1 MEYEILDFTEEDY
14 KTISKSINNEYRK
27 DLINIITFTKSNTFL
42 FLEEKKKL
50 VMKEKTNMSK
60 LLENLRN
67 FNLSEI
73 TAFLDF
79 LKQLKIKKSFLFNC
93 FINNNSSFFYLL
105 DDKTIMIRDIKNNTS
120 RFAGAFDVKLILE
133 KCYYNSNINYE
144 QLVEILK
151 RQISKKYIKE
161 IFKNVFMLQTQKTF
175 EYLYLDNDPLFFLSE
190 KQKTLIEINNRITF
204 HNANE
209 WIDKKEY
216 KDFNL
221 YEKNHFIYFD
231 FYKKEI
237 LTNNDLYL
245 LPNIK
250 FNDIQEKFLGVYK
263 DYYVFIKYYI
273 NKYQIKIY
281 TKNGLIKNQEFPSR
295 EIQRGSNYNFIDYKK
310 IIDNFIKTNHLE
322 LIHYEFYDKYA
333 YRINSNY
340 INVHIREIKTKLEDY
355 SYIYGMVKKEEEKE
369 NFIGIRYKQEIYI
382 IKANSKF
389 NYIISGDEVENIIE
403 KNLDELKKES
413 KKNEFF
419 LNI

>member
-27 DLINIITFTKSNTFL
+27 DLINILALKKSNTFL

-50 VMKEKTNMSK
+50 IVKEKTNICK

-67 FNLSEI
+67 FNLSKI
-73 TAFLDF
+73 TAFLDL
-79 LKQLKIKKSFLFNC
+79 LKQLKIKRSFLFNC

-105 DDKTIMIRDIKNNTS
+105 DDKTIMIRDIKSNVS
-120 RFAGAFDVKLILE
+120 RFAGSFDIKLILE
-133 KCYYNSNINYE
+133 ECYYNSNIDYE

-161 IFKNVFMLQTQKTF
+161 IFKNIFMLQTQKTF
-175 EYLYLDNDPLFFLSE
+175 EYLYLDNNPFFFLSE
-190 KQKTLIEINNRITF
+190 EQKRKIELNNRIAF
-204 HNANE
+204 HNTNK
-209 WIDKKEY
+209 WVDKKEY

-221 YEKNHFIYFD
+221 YKKNNTVYFD
-231 FYKKEI
+231 FHKKEI

-250 FNDIQEKFLGVYK
+250 FNDIEEKFLGVYK

-281 TKNGLIKNQEFPSR
+281 TKNGLIKNQEFSSR
-295 EIQRGSNYNFIDYKK
+295 EIQRGSNYNFIDYKQ

-322 LIHYEFYDKYA
+322 LIHYEFYNKYA
-333 YRINSNY
+333 YRINNDY
-340 INVHIREIKTKLEDY
+340 IREIKTKLEDY
-355 SYIYGMVKKEEEKE
+355 SYIYGIVKKEENQK

-382 IKANSKF
+382 IKSDSKF
-389 NYIISGDEVENIIE
+389 NYVISGNKVENIIE
-403 KNLDELKKES
+403 NNLNELEKES

>member
-27 DLINIITFTKSNTFL
+27 DLINILALKKSNTFL

-50 VMKEKTNMSK
+50 IVKEKTNICK

-79 LKQLKIKKSFLFNC
+79 LKQLKIKRSFLFNC

-105 DDKTIMIRDIKNNTS
+105 NDKTIMIRDIKSNTS
-120 RFAGAFDVKLILE
+120 RFAGSFDIKLILE
-133 KCYYNSNINYE
+133 ECYYNSNIDYE

-161 IFKNVFMLQTQKTF
+161 IFKNIFILQTQKTF
-175 EYLYLDNDPLFFLSE
+175 EYLYLDNNPFFFLSE
-190 KQKTLIEINNRITF
+190 EQKRKIELNNRIVF
-204 HNANE
+204 HNTNK

-221 YEKNHFIYFD
+221 YRKNNTVYFD
-231 FYKKEI
+231 FSKREI

-245 LPNIK
+245 LPSIK
-250 FNDIQEKFLGVYK
+250 FNDFYEQFLGTHKDFYIFMKRSITSRKYK
-263 DYYVFIKYYI
+263 II
-273 NKYQIKIY
+273 IY
-281 TKNGLIKNQEFPSR
+281 TKNGLIINREFSSI
-295 EIQRGSNYNFIDYKK
+295 EIKDGYNYDFIDYKK
-310 IIDNFIKTNHLE
+310 IIDNFIDKKHIEFTN
-322 LIHYEFYDKYA
+322 YDFYNKC
-333 YRINSNY
+333 N
-340 INVHIREIKTKLEDY
+340 IRLKEVKTKLEDY
-355 SYIYGMVKKEEEKE
+355 SYIYGIIKKEENQE

-382 IKANSKF
+382 IKTNSKF

>member
-27 DLINIITFTKSNTFL
+27 DLKNVIAFKKSNTFL

-50 VMKEKTNMSK
+50 IIKEKTNM
-60 LLENLRN
+60 LNLIETLKN
-67 FNLSEI
+67 FNLNEV
-73 TAFLDF
+73 TNFLDF
-79 LKQLKIKKSFLFNC
+79 LKNLKIKRSFLFIC
-93 FINNNSSFFYLL
+93 FINNNTSFFYLL
-105 DDKTIMIRDIKNNTS
+105 NETIMIRDIKSNTS
-120 RFAGAFDVKLILE
+120 RFAGDFDVKLILE

-263 DYYVFIKYYI
+263 DYYVYIKYYI

-281 TKNGLIKNQEFPSR
+281 TKNGLIKNQEFSSR

-310 IIDNFIKTNHLE
+310 IIDNFIKANHLE
-322 LIHYEFYDKYA
+322 LIHYEFYNKYA
-333 YRINSNY
+333 YRINNDY
-340 INVHIREIKTKLEDY
+340 IKEVKTKLEDY
-355 SYIYGMVKKEEEKE
+355 SYIYGIVKKEEEKE

-382 IKANSKF
+382 IKSDSKF
-389 NYIISGDEVENIIE
+389 NYVVSGNKVENIIE
-403 KNLDELKKES
+403 NNLNELEKES

>member
-1 MEYEILDFTEEDY
+1 MEYEILDFIEEDY
-14 KTISKSINNEYRK
+14 KTISKSINSEYRK
-27 DLINIITFTKSNTFL
+27 DLKNILVFKKTNTFL
-42 FLEEKKKL
+42 FIEEKKKL
-50 VMKEKTNMSK
+50 IIKEKTNM
-60 LLENLRN
+60 LNLIEALKN
-67 FNLSEI
+67 FNLNEV
-73 TAFLDF
+73 TNFLDF
-79 LKQLKIKKSFLFNC
+79 LKDLKIKKSFLFNC
-93 FINNNSSFFYLL
+93 FINNNTSFFYLL
-105 DDKTIMIRDIKNNTS
+105 DKTIMIRDIKNNTS

-245 LPNIK
+245 LPNMK
-250 FNDIQEKFLGVYK
+250 FNDIQENFLGVYK
-263 DYYVFIKYYI
+263 DYYVFIKYYTDTY
-273 NKYQIKIY
+273 KIKIY
-281 TKNGLIKNQEFPSR
+281 TENGLIKNKEFSSKD
-295 EIQRGSNYNFIDYKK
+295 IKRGSNYNFIDYKK

-322 LIHYEFYDKYA
+322 LIHYEFYNKYA
-333 YRINSNY
+333 YRINNDY
-340 INVHIREIKTKLEDY
+340 IKEVKTKLEDY
-355 SYIYGMVKKEEEKE
+355 SYIYGIVKKEEEKE

-382 IKANSKF
+382 IKTDSKF
-389 NYIISGDEVENIIE
+389 NYVVSGNKIENIIE
-403 KNLDELKKES
+403 NNLNELEKES

>member
-1 MEYEILDFTEEDY
+1 MEYEILDFAEEDY
-14 KTISKSINNEYRK
+14 KTISKSINSEYNK
-27 DLINIITFTKSNTFL
+27 NLNNIFAFTKLNTFL

-50 VMKEKTNMSK
+50 VIKEKTNMRK

-67 FNLSEI
+67 FNLNEI

-79 LKQLKIKKSFLFNC
+79 LKQLKIKRSFLFNC

-105 DDKTIMIRDIKNNTS
+105 DDKTIMIRDIKSNVS
-120 RFAGAFDVKLILE
+120 RFAGSFDIKLILE
-133 KCYYNSNINYE
+133 ECYYNSNIDYE

-161 IFKNVFMLQTQKTF
+161 IFKNIFMLQTQKTF
-175 EYLYLDNDPLFFLSE
+175 EYLYLDNNPFFFLSE
-190 KQKTLIEINNRITF
+190 EQKRKIELNNRITF
-204 HNANE
+204 HNTNK

-221 YEKNHFIYFD
+221 YKKNNTVYFD
-231 FYKKEI
+231 FSKREV

-250 FNDIQEKFLGVYK
+250 FNDIEEKFLGVYK
-263 DYYVFIKYYI
+263 DFYIFIKYSI
-273 NKYQIKIY
+273 TSRKNKIVIY
-281 TKNGLIKNQEFPSR
+281 TKNGLIKNQEFSSK

-322 LIHYEFYDKYA
+322 LIHYEFYNKYA
-333 YRINSNY
+333 YRINNDY
-340 INVHIREIKTKLEDY
+340 IREIKTKLEDY
-355 SYIYGMVKKEEEKE
+355 SYIYGIVKKEENQE

-382 IKANSKF
+382 IKSDSKF
-389 NYIISGDEVENIIE
+389 NYIVSGNKVENIIE
-403 KNLDELKKES
+403 NNLNELEKES

>member
-221 YEKNHFIYFD
+221 YEKNNFIYFD
-231 FYKKEI
+231 FHKKEI

-245 LPNIK
+245 LPSLKFSDIK
-250 FNDIQEKFLGVYK
+250 DKFLGTYK
-263 DYYVFIKYYI
+263 GFYIFIKFSNI
-273 NKYQIKIY
+273 SIKYRIEIY
-281 TKNGLIKNQEFPSR
+281 DKKGLINGKIFDSL
-295 EIQRGSNYNFIDYKK
+295 EIEKGFNLEFIDYKS
-310 IIDNFIKTNHLE
+310 IIDNFIKNRHLE
-322 LIHYEFYDKYA
+322 LIYYDFYNKYA
-333 YRINSNY
+333 YRINNDY
-340 INVHIREIKTKLEDY
+340 IKEVKTKLEDY
-355 SYIYGMVKKEEEKE
+355 SYIYGIVKKEEEKE

-382 IKANSKF
+382 IKTDSKF
-389 NYIISGDEVENIIE
+389 NYVVSGNKIENIIE
-403 KNLDELKKES
+403 NNLNELEKES

>member
-14 KTISKSINNEYRK
+14 KTISKSINSEYNK
-27 DLINIITFTKSNTFL
+27 NLNNIFAFTKLNTFL

-50 VMKEKTNMSK
+50 VIKEKTNMRK

-67 FNLSEI
+67 FNLNEI

-79 LKQLKIKKSFLFNC
+79 LKQLKIKRSFLFNC

-105 DDKTIMIRDIKNNTS
+105 DDKTIMIRDIKSNVS
-120 RFAGAFDVKLILE
+120 RFAGSFDIKLILE
-133 KCYYNSNINYE
+133 ECYYNSNIDYE

-151 RQISKKYIKE
+151 KQISKKYIKE
-161 IFKNVFMLQTQKTF
+161 IFKNIFMLQTQKTF
-175 EYLYLDNDPLFFLSE
+175 EYLYLDNNPFFFLSE
-190 KQKTLIEINNRITF
+190 EQKRKIELNNRITF
-204 HNANE
+204 HNTNK

-221 YEKNHFIYFD
+221 YKKNNTVYFD
-231 FYKKEI
+231 FSKREV

-250 FNDIQEKFLGVYK
+250 FNDIEEKFLGVYK
-263 DYYVFIKYYI
+263 DFYIFIKYSI
-273 NKYQIKIY
+273 TSRKNKIVIY
-281 TKNGLIKNQEFPSR
+281 TKNGLIKNNEFSSK

-310 IIDNFIKTNHLE
+310 IIDNFIKANHLE
-322 LIHYEFYDKYA
+322 LIHYEFYNKYA
-333 YRINSNY
+333 YRINNDY
-340 INVHIREIKTKLEDY
+340 IKEVKTKLEDY
-355 SYIYGMVKKEEEKE
+355 SYIYGTIKKEEEKE

-382 IKANSKF
+382 IKSDSKF
-389 NYIISGDEVENIIE
+389 NYVISGDKVEKIIE
-403 KNLDELKKES
+403 NNLNELEKES

>member
-14 KTISKSINNEYRK
+14 KTISKSINSEYNK
-27 DLINIITFTKSNTFL
+27 KLNNIFAFTKLNTFL

-50 VMKEKTNMSK
+50 VIKEKTNMRK

-67 FNLSEI
+67 FNLNEI

-79 LKQLKIKKSFLFNC
+79 LKQLKIKRSFLFNC

-105 DDKTIMIRDIKNNTS
+105 DDKTIMIRDIKSNVS
-120 RFAGAFDVKLILE
+120 RFAGSFDIKLILE
-133 KCYYNSNINYE
+133 ECYYNSNIDYE

-151 RQISKKYIKE
+151 KQISKKYIKE
-161 IFKNVFMLQTQKTF
+161 IFKNIFMLQTQKTF
-175 EYLYLDNDPLFFLSE
+175 EYLYLDNNPFFFLSE
-190 KQKTLIEINNRITF
+190 EQKRKIELNNRITF
-204 HNANE
+204 HNTNK

-221 YEKNHFIYFD
+221 YKKNNTVYFD
-231 FYKKEI
+231 FSKREV

-250 FNDIQEKFLGVYK
+250 FNDIEEKFLGVYK
-263 DYYVFIKYYI
+263 DFYIFIKYSI
-273 NKYQIKIY
+273 TSRKNKIVIY
-281 TKNGLIKNQEFPSR
+281 TKNGLIKNNEFSSK

-310 IIDNFIKTNHLE
+310 IIDNFIKANHLE
-322 LIHYEFYDKYA
+322 LIHYEFYNKYA
-333 YRINSNY
+333 YRINNDY
-340 INVHIREIKTKLEDY
+340 IKEVKTKLEDY
-355 SYIYGMVKKEEEKE
+355 SYIYGTIKKEEEKE

-382 IKANSKF
+382 IKSDSKF
-389 NYIISGDEVENIIE
+389 NYVISGDKVEKIIE
-403 KNLDELKKES
+403 NNLNELEKES

>member
-27 DLINIITFTKSNTFL
+27 DLKNVIAFKKSNTFL

-50 VMKEKTNMSK
+50 IIKEKTNM
-60 LLENLRN
+60 LNLIETLKN
-67 FNLSEI
+67 FNLNEV
-73 TAFLDF
+73 TNFLDF
-79 LKQLKIKKSFLFNC
+79 LKNLKIKRSFLFIC
-93 FINNNSSFFYLL
+93 FINNNTSFFYLL
-105 DDKTIMIRDIKNNTS
+105 NETIMIRDIKSNTS
-120 RFAGAFDVKLILE
+120 RFAGDFDVKLILE

-281 TKNGLIKNQEFPSR
+281 TKNGLIKNQEFSSR

-310 IIDNFIKTNHLE
+310 IIDNFIKANHLE
-322 LIHYEFYDKYA
+322 LIHYEFYNKYA
-333 YRINSNY
+333 YRINNDY
-340 INVHIREIKTKLEDY
+340 IKEVKTKLEDY
-355 SYIYGMVKKEEEKE
+355 SYIYGIVKKEEEKE

-382 IKANSKF
+382 IKSDSKF
-389 NYIISGDEVENIIE
+389 NYVVSGNKVENIIE
-403 KNLDELKKES
+403 NNLNELEKES

>member
-14 KTISKSINNEYRK
+14 KTISKSINSEYNK
-27 DLINIITFTKSNTFL
+27 NLNNIFAFTKLNTFL

-50 VMKEKTNMSK
+50 VIKEKTNMRK

-67 FNLSEI
+67 FNLNEI

-79 LKQLKIKKSFLFNC
+79 LKQLKIKRSFLFNC

-105 DDKTIMIRDIKNNTS
+105 DDKTIMIRDIKSNVS
-120 RFAGAFDVKLILE
+120 RFAGSFDIKLILE
-133 KCYYNSNINYE
+133 ECYYNSNIDYE

-151 RQISKKYIKE
+151 KQISKKYIKE
-161 IFKNVFMLQTQKTF
+161 IFKNIFMLQTQKTF
-175 EYLYLDNDPLFFLSE
+175 EYLYLDNNPFFFLSE
-190 KQKTLIEINNRITF
+190 EQKRKIELNNRITF
-204 HNANE
+204 HNTNK

-221 YEKNHFIYFD
+221 YKKNNTVYFD
-231 FYKKEI
+231 FSKREV

-250 FNDIQEKFLGVYK
+250 FNDIEEKFLGVYK
-263 DYYVFIKYYI
+263 DFYIFIKYSI
-273 NKYQIKIY
+273 TSRKNKIVIY
-281 TKNGLIKNQEFPSR
+281 TKNGLIKNNEFSSK

-310 IIDNFIKTNHLE
+310 IIDNFIKANHLE
-322 LIHYEFYDKYA
+322 LIHYEFYNKYA
-333 YRINSNY
+333 YRINNDY
-340 INVHIREIKTKLEDY
+340 IKEVKTKLEDY
-355 SYIYGMVKKEEEKE
+355 SYIYGIVKKKEEKE

-382 IKANSKF
+382 IKTDSKF
-389 NYIISGDEVENIIE
+389 NYVVSGNKIENIIE
-403 KNLDELKKES
+403 NNLNELEKES

>member
-1 MEYEILDFTEEDY
+1 MEYEILDFAEEDY
-14 KTISKSINNEYRK
+14 KTISKSINSEYNK
-27 DLINIITFTKSNTFL
+27 NLNNIFAFTKLNTFL

-50 VMKEKTNMSK
+50 VIKEKTNMRK

-67 FNLSEI
+67 FNLNEI

-79 LKQLKIKKSFLFNC
+79 LKQLKIKRSFLFNC

-105 DDKTIMIRDIKNNTS
+105 DDKTIMIRDIKSNVS
-120 RFAGAFDVKLILE
+120 RFAGSFDIKLILE
-133 KCYYNSNINYE
+133 ECYYNSNIDYE

-161 IFKNVFMLQTQKTF
+161 IFKNIFMLQTQKTF
-175 EYLYLDNDPLFFLSE
+175 EYLYLDNNPFFFLSE
-190 KQKTLIEINNRITF
+190 EQKRKIELNNRIAF
-204 HNANE
+204 HNTNK

-221 YEKNHFIYFD
+221 YKKNNTVYFD
-231 FYKKEI
+231 FSKREV

-245 LPNIK
+245 LPSIK
-250 FNDIQEKFLGVYK
+250 FNDIEEKFLGVYK
-263 DYYVFIKYYI
+263 DFYIFIKYSI
-273 NKYQIKIY
+273 TSRKNKIVIY
-281 TKNGLIKNQEFPSR
+281 TKNGLIKNNEFSSK

-310 IIDNFIKTNHLE
+310 IIDSFIKANHLE
-322 LIHYEFYDKYA
+322 LIHYEFYNKYA
-333 YRINSNY
+333 YRINNDY
-340 INVHIREIKTKLEDY
+340 IKEVKTKLEDY
-355 SYIYGMVKKEEEKE
+355 SYIYGIVKKEEEKE

-382 IKANSKF
+382 IKSDSKF
-389 NYIISGDEVENIIE
+389 NYVVSGNKVENIIE
-403 KNLDELKKES
+403 NNLNELEKES

>member
-27 DLINIITFTKSNTFL
+27 DLKNVIAFKKSNTFL

-50 VMKEKTNMSK
+50 IIKEKTNM
-60 LLENLRN
+60 LNLIETLKN
-67 FNLSEI
+67 FNLNEV
-73 TAFLDF
+73 TNFLDF
-79 LKQLKIKKSFLFNC
+79 LKNLKIKRSFLFIC
-93 FINNNSSFFYLL
+93 FINNNTSFFYLL
-105 DDKTIMIRDIKNNTS
+105 NETIMIRDIKSNTS
-120 RFAGAFDVKLILE
+120 RFAGDFDVKLILE

-263 DYYVFIKYYI
+263 DYYIFIKYYI
-273 NKYQIKIY
+273 NKYEIKIY
-281 TKNGLIKNQEFPSR
+281 TKNVLIKNQEFSSR
-295 EIQRGSNYNFIDYKK
+295 EIQRGSNYDFIDYKK

-322 LIHYEFYDKYA
+322 LIHYEFYNKYA
-333 YRINSNY
+333 YRINNDY
-340 INVHIREIKTKLEDY
+340 IKEVKTKLEDY
-355 SYIYGMVKKEEEKE
+355 SYIYGIVKKKEEKE

-382 IKANSKF
+382 IKSDSKF
-389 NYIISGDEVENIIE
+389 NYVVSENKVENIIE
-403 KNLDELKKES
+403 NNLNELEKES